1 MTLSGSVGSCPLTPT
16 VAHGAQTGSP
26 SIEIQPAPGQC
37 VYDNKSFD
45 IFFSN
50 FIISV
55 NMKNNM
61 FIIDPKY

>member
-1 MTLSGSVGSCPLTPT
+1 MTLSGSVGNCPLTPT

-45 IFFSN
+45 IF
-50 FIISV
+50 
-55 NMKNNM
+55 
-61 FIIDPKY
+61 Y